1 MHMESEEMLPDEE
14 VRDASEIA
22 RRALALFAVVGLAL
36 GAPRET
42 TLTWL
47 RDESLWDELS
57 PEELKFVSTLEP
69 TERQRTNGSWRS
81 EALLMLL
88 WSIGVVN
95 ELPGLAQQCDVGTF
109 QRVLPPFANVTVN
122 EFISSA
128 QRRSDDELFEMANDL
143 LDSHWEARDARINSK
158 PMPANLDIGIIHERH
173 HAINWIIGYGGLPW
187 DDVTTDT

>member
-1 MHMESEEMLPDEE
+1 
-14 VRDASEIA
+14 
-22 RRALALFAVVGLAL
+22 
-36 GAPRET
+36 
-42 TLTWL
+42 
-47 RDESLWDELS
+47 
-57 PEELKFVSTLEP
+57 
-69 TERQRTNGSWRS
+69 
-81 EALLMLL
+81 MLL

-95 ELPGLAQQCDVGTF
+95 ELPGLAEHCDVGAF
-109 QRVLPPFANVTVN
+109 QRVLPPFATVTVN

-128 QRRSDDELFEMANDL
+128 QRRSDDELFEMANEL